1 MIESNSVSQ
10 SVSPEALA
18 ALEIAGRQEQ
28 AQLEELSDF
37 LRIPSVS
44 TSPDKMAETKAAA
57 TWLVQAME
65 RAGLQNVKVIETDG
79 HPLVYG
85 DWLHAGP
92 NAPTVL
98 AYGHYDVQPPDPLE
112 LWDSPPFEPR
122 IQDDYIYARGASDDK
137 GQLYIHIKSVEA
149 YLKSAG
155 RLPVNIKFI
164 VEGEEESGGK
174 SLETFVP
181 ENTHLLAADTV
192 LVSDTHIVGKDQP
205 SIVYSLRGMCYAFLD
220 LTGPTRDL
228 HSGSYGGGVDNP
240 LNAMAHIIAKLKRE
254 DGRVMVPGFYDRVR
268 ELSDEEQE
276 LIAKGALDQSAW
288 LADTGA
294 PQVWGEPEYT
304 LLERLGAR
312 PTLDVNGLIGGFTG
326 SGAKTVLPSKAHA
339 KISMRLV
346 PDQDPAEIFELLQ
359 DFVKQI
365 APDTVSAEC
374 TFFHG
379 ALPCIIDTDVPE
391 MQAAALA
398 YERVF
403 GSKPIFMREG
413 GSIPVISLF
422 QQHLGLQTVLMG
434 FGLAGDHIHS
444 PNERMY
450 LPNFYRGIKT
460 VIHYLDI
467 LSQQHAY

>member
-1 MIESNSVSQ
+1 MTEQNSATPSI
-10 SVSPEALA
+10 SPGAREALEFA
-18 ALEIAGRQEQ
+18 RGRQ
-28 AQLEELSDF
+28 ASQLEELIDF
-37 LRIPSVS
+37 LRIPSIS
-44 TSPDKMAETKAAA
+44 TLPDKSAETAAA
-57 TWLVQAME
+57 AKWLAQAMD
-65 RAGLQNVKVIETDG
+65 RAGLQNVKVIEAGG

-85 DWLHAGP
+85 DWLHAGS
-92 NAPTVL
+92 NSPTVL
-98 AYGHYDVQPPDPLE
+98 VYGHYDVQPPDPLE

-122 IQDDYIYARGASDDK
+122 IQDGYVYARGASDDK
-137 GQLYIHIKSVEA
+137 GQLFIHIKSVEA
-149 YLKSAG
+149 YLASAG
-155 RLPVNIKFI
+155 RLPVNVKFI
-164 VEGEEESGGK
+164 VEGEEESGGE
-174 SLETFVP
+174 SLEAFVP
-181 ENTHLLAADTV
+181 ENTGLLTADTV

-228 HSGSYGGGVDNP
+228 HSGSYGGGIDNP
-240 LNAMAHIIAKLKRE
+240 LNAMAHIIARLKRE

-268 ELSDEEQE
+268 ELSDDERR
-276 LIAKGALDQSAW
+276 LIARGALDQSAW

-294 PQVWGEPEYT
+294 PQVWGEPAYT

-346 PDQDPAEIFELLQ
+346 PDQDPAEIFALLQ
-359 DFVKQI
+359 DFVKKI
-365 APDTVSAEC
+365 APDTVSAKC
-374 TFFHG
+374 TFFHS
-379 ALPCIIDTDVPE
+379 AQPCIIDTDVPE

-403 GSKPIFMREG
+403 GRKPIYMREG

-422 QQHLGLQTVLMG
+422 QQHLGLQTILMG
-434 FGLAGDHIHS
+434 FGLADDHIHS

-450 LPNFYRGIKT
+450 LPNFYRGIET
-460 VIHYLDI
+460 VVHYLDI
-467 LSQQHAY
+467 LSQ